1 MISSLPGLSY
11 NLNWGDVAIDNIQS
25 PSMVKV
31 ILKRSKTDQ
40 LGKGADVVVGKTGC
54 SLCPVSALLAYM
66 VRRGATLGPFFQFS
80 NRQPLTKPVFTQR
93 IRAALQAAGLP
104 YANFAGH
111 SFRIGAATTAA
122 RAGHD

>member
-1 MISSLPGLSY
+1 MLETLSAY
-11 NLNWGDVAIDNIQS
+11 DAGRHLSWGDVAIDNIQS

-66 VRRGATLGPFFQFS
+66 VRRGATLGP
-80 NRQPLTKPVFTQR
+80 LLPV
-93 IRAALQAAGLP
+93 
-104 YANFAGH
+104 
-111 SFRIGAATTAA
+111 
-122 RAGHD
+122 